1 MHWRAKRFTTTCLS
15 GFLATNSY
23 GADELI
29 QVNQSENAMLR
40 NTAVVL
46 LLLWLLTLLS
56 PMAIGN
62 LVHSL
67 VVLAIILLV
76 VDFFL
81 AKA

>member
-1 MHWRAKRFTTTCLS
+1 
-15 GFLATNSY
+15 
-23 GADELI
+23 
-29 QVNQSENAMLR
+29 MLR

-56 PMAIGN
+56 PLAIGN
-62 LVHSL
+62 FVHSL